1 MVAIYIV
8 PKSCQIIYHAYN
20 HLPAQQRNIPSG
32 DHKLLPKKTVLSTV
46 AIKMKDWLI
55 SLWQEIQTRVELRL
69 LIGTLLIGL
78 GLWLFLALANEV
90 IEGEPLTYDEVIL
103 LALRSP
109 TDPADPLG
117 PPWVEEMGR
126 DFTALGG
133 VSIVGLV
140 AGIVCLYL
148 ALARRWSTIALIIIA
163 VVGSLLLNQLLK
175 AGFNRPRPD
184 LVPHGMVVYHASFP
198 SGHAMLSASVYLTL
212 GALLARLQQQRAQA
226 ILIMG
231 TAILVTVLVGISR
244 VYLAVH
250 WPSDVLAGWAAGSI
264 WATLCWL
271 AAWKLRKNQ
280 REK

>member
-1 MVAIYIV
+1 MS
-8 PKSCQIIYHAYN
+8 KSPPTST
-20 HLPAQQRNIPSG
+20 PAKAPAKNRFL
-32 DHKLLPKKTVLSTV
+32 D
-46 AIKMKDWLI
+46 
-55 SLWQEIQTRVELRL
+55 LWREIRTRVELRL
-69 LIGTLLIGL
+69 LIGILIIGL
-78 GLWLFLALANEV
+78 GLWLFVALADEV
-90 IEGEPLTYDEVIL
+90 IEGETMSFDESIL
-103 LALRSP
+103 LAFRSP

-133 VSIVGLV
+133 VGIVGLV
-140 AGIVCLYL
+140 TGVVCLYL
-148 ALARRWSTIALIIIA
+148 ALGRRWSTIGLIVIA
-163 VVGSLLLNQLLK
+163 VAGSLILNQLLK

-212 GALLARLQQQRAQA
+212 GALLARLQQQRSQA

-264 WATLCWL
+264 WATACWL
-271 AAWKLRKNQ
+271 AAWRIRQNQ
-280 REK
+280 RAKAAQNAQPIRQE